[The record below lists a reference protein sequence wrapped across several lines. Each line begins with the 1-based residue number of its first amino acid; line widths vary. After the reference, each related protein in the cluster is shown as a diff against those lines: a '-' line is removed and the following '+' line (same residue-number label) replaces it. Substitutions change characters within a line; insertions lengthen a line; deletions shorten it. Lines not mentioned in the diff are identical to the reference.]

1 MKKIII
7 KISIILVIL
16 LVVLLILSFFIKDK
30 PQQFFDLSDTS
41 ATYIIT
47 TDENYY
53 QLQPTDKN
61 NKAMVIIASS
71 PKDLNNFVNK
81 EVHITGKFI
90 FADQKDILCPQTDCQ
105 RLQRVDLNLKKTSS
119 AKMEAIEITDIN

>member
-7 KISIILVIL
+7 KVSIIAIL
-16 LVVLLILSFFIKDK
+16 FIVLLRLSFFIKDK
-30 PQQFFDLSDTS
+30 PEQFFDLSDSS

-47 TDENYY
+47 ADENYY

-61 NKAMVIIASS
+61 NKSMVIIASS
-71 PKDLNNFVNK
+71 PKNLNDFLNK

-90 FADQKDILCPQTDCQ
+90 FADPKDVLCPQINCQ
-105 RLQRVDLNLKKTSS
+105 RLKRIDFNLKKMS
-119 AKMEAIEITDIN
+119 AIKMEAIEITDIN